1 MKKLL
6 ILTVAALSAVSVMA
20 QEEAL
25 VAQILKNNPDLEVAR
40 LNKEADSLSARSEN
54 NLADPEVEVEYM
66 SKAGTMEMTVK
77 ESFEW
82 PGAYMARRKAIEH
95 NISAFEYLYESQ
107 KIEAVKQAR
116 LAYLDLVRLNR
127 SIKRQG
133 KILAMIEKIVNNTA
147 LLEVRDEMTVITIG
161 KLRIEA
167 FDLASQIR
175 QMKIERNVVLE
186 SLRIM
191 NGGKPV
197 EIDTETCEFN
207 AELKDRAHYADA
219 YAQSP
224 DNQAVMQ
231 KNLAMQKNLSVAK
244 QGYLPGF
251 SLGYKFVK
259 EDEPLHGF
267 MVGVSIPLFSNRH
280 KVKAAKA
287 YRMAAELEYETTK
300 LQLGLQVESLYGEVE
315 SLGQAIK
322 EFEGIVNDTNVRNSL
337 EKSYA
342 ERSISL
348 IDYLAEYRFF
358 LEAEARLDEMK
369 YQYSQKFIELSKYDS
384 FLAE

>member
-6 ILTVAALSAVSVMA
+6 ILTVAALSAVSVTA

-66 SKAGTMEMTVK
+66 PKAGTMEMTVK

-82 PGAYMARRKAIEH
+82 PGAYMTRRKAIEH

-207 AELKDRAHYADA
+207 AELKDAKRNLPRALILG
-219 YAQSP
+219 SFI
-224 DNQAVMQ
+224 V
-231 KNLAMQKNLSVAK
+231 VATYILYYI
-244 QGYLPGF
+244 GLNGTVTTEELMA
-251 SLGYKFVK
+251 SG
-259 EDEPLHGF
+259 EA
-267 MVGVSIPLFSNRH
+267 
-280 KVKAAKA
+280 AAK
-287 YRMAAELEYETTK
+287 MAFQRL
-300 LQLGLQVESLYGEVE
+300 LGPVGGVAVFALIVVSVIV
-315 SLGQAIK
+315 LG
-322 EFEGIVNDTNVRNSL
+322 
-337 EKSYA
+337 
-342 ERSISL
+342 
-348 IDYLAEYRFF
+348 F
-358 LEAEARLDEMK
+358 L
-369 YQYSQKFIELSKYDS
+369 
-384 FLAE
+384 